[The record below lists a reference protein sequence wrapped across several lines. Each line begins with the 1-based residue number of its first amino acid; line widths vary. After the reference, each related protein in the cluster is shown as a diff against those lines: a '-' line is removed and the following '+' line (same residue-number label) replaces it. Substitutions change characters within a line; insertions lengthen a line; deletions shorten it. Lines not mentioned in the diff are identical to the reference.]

1 MNNQFDLLDRL
12 TVASFLLGL
21 ANYEENIDQITLQ
34 QSLQRVIDELH
45 GHMAR
50 QDAKLDQIEVLLRRL
65 LNE

>member
-1 MNNQFDLLDRL
+1 MNNQLDLLDRL

-21 ANYEENIDQITLQ
+21 ANYGENVDQSTLQ
-34 QSLQRVIDELH
+34 QSLQKVVDELH

-50 QDAKLDQIEVLLRRL
+50 QDAKLAQIEDLLRRL